1 MLYVY
6 HIKMY
11 LVRILFVINNCLIK
25 IFVIMKKKYVS
36 LKMQVVEV
44 QLSDCIA
51 GSSNFT
57 VTEGTTDITEI
68 NNMNGSISFDTW

>member
-1 MLYVY
+1 
-6 HIKMY
+6 MY

-68 NNMNGSISFDTW
+68 NNGNGGISFGTW

>member
-1 MLYVY
+1 
-6 HIKMY
+6 MY

-57 VTEGTTDITEI
+57 VREGTTDITEI
-68 NNMNGSISFDTW
+68 NNMNGSISFGTW

>member
-1 MLYVY
+1 
-6 HIKMY
+6 MY

-51 GSSNFT
+51 GSINFT

-68 NNMNGSISFDTW
+68 NNMNGSISFGTW

>member
-1 MLYVY
+1 
-6 HIKMY
+6 
-11 LVRILFVINNCLIK
+11 
-25 IFVIMKKKYVS
+25 MKKDYVS
-36 LKMQVVEV
+36 LTVQVVDV

-68 NNMNGSISFDTW
+68 NNNGGSISFGSW

>member
-1 MLYVY
+1 
-6 HIKMY
+6 
-11 LVRILFVINNCLIK
+11 
-25 IFVIMKKKYVS
+25 MKKKYVS
-36 LKMQVVEV
+36 LKVQVVEV

-68 NNMNGSISFDTW
+68 NNMNGKISFGTW